1 MGLGHSPRI
10 VTDGLVLALDAQN
23 SKSWKSGTTWTDTFG
38 GNNGTLTGGT
48 SHSDGP
54 FPEAGY
60 VEFDGSTEYLSLAS
74 SSDFDMSS
82 SIYTWE
88 LWFYTTDIGSGEGS
102 GGYGGLFSKCTASS
116 SVTYGLGFDSSGN
129 LFFKYWN
136 GSGTVTTQATTT
148 IVTGKWYH
156 VAVVKDTASA
166 TSGNTKIFVNG
177 NLEATTAVS
186 GTFYSESSNPLEI
199 GRDSRSTTD
208 YFQGYISNLRAV
220 KGTAL
225 YTSDFT
231 PPSSPLTAVTNTKL
245 LCCQGGTNVDASP
258 SAHSF
263 QVIIGVPALT
273 SVGPS
278 ASKYF
283 EFDGTDDYVNA
294 PVTKTAS
301 CTFSCWAKSTDV
313 NSRMLFNAGPD
324 GSGPDLFFAAGK
336 IIWNTWDGANNPFV
350 STPASVTDGNWHYYV
365 VVNDASSNAK
375 LYYDGEL
382 LGTATYRN
390 ASANTNL
397 TIGGNTNTYQWNGS
411 ISSFQLHNK
420 VLTAA
425 EIQQNYNALKGRY
438 V

>member
-1 MGLGHSPRI
+1 MAVGYNPRAI
-10 VTDGLVLALDAQN
+10 TDGLVLALDAGN
-23 SKSWKSGTTWTDTFG
+23 PKNYNAGISTNWTDKVG
-38 GNNGTLTGGT
+38 GNNGTLVGGAHHT
-48 SHSDGP
+48 DGP
-54 FPEAGY
+54 FVGAGY
-60 VEFDGSTEYLSLAS
+60 VEFDGSTEYLSIADS
-74 SSDFDMSS
+74 ADFDMSS

-102 GGYGGLFSKCTASS
+102 GGYGSLFSKCTVSS
-116 SVTYGLGFDSSGN
+116 SVTYGLGFDGSGN

-136 GSGTVTTQATTT
+136 GSGTVTTTATTT

-156 VAVVKDTASA
+156 VAVVKDAASA

-263 QVIIGVPALT
+263 QVIIGVPTLT

-278 ASKYF
+278 ATKYF
-283 EFDGTDDYVNA
+283 EFDGTNDYVDIE
-294 PVTKTAS
+294 AS
-301 CTFSCWAKSTDV
+301 SDFNFGTGDFTVEGWV
-313 NSRMLFNAGPD
+313 NTSVYGA
-324 GSGPDLFFAAGK
+324 
-336 IIWNTWDGANNPFV
+336 DGAYRRIFMLDGPTGNANGNFQIILN
-350 STPASVTDGNWHYYV
+350 SPAQGGSQIAQFILYMHCEIRLCQ
-365 VVNDASSNAK
+365 SS
-375 LYYDGEL
+375 
-382 LGTATYRN
+382 R
-390 ASANTNL
+390 
-397 TIGGNTNTYQWNGS
+397 
-411 ISSFQLHNK
+411 
-420 VLTAA
+420 
-425 EIQQNYNALKGRY
+425 
-438 V
+438 